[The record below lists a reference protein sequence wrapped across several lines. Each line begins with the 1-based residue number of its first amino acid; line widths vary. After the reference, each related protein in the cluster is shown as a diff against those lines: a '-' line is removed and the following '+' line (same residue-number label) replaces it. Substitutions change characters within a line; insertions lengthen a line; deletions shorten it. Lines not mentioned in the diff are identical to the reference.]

1 MKREHTAKLVL
12 CFALVF
18 ALSLTI
24 IGWSWA
30 QEGICIFPSGT
41 GEVTYPP
48 EWGEAVLAVYT
59 SDDKVSRANYI
70 EVWVESD
77 AHGCAPYQWQVT
89 GRGFHFDG
97 ISGPGVRT
105 TDGDWQALQLWA
117 DSTAC
122 GSAFITVK
130 DGCGA
135 YAETSVREPNS
146 GRWVLIEQ
154 VDCSGANHLS
164 GNCWC
169 RCGGT
174 VIVGGYR
181 YYSEWIGGTNIDIQ
195 YTGPLCEPYPEVIF
209 PADCA
214 ISTGGYLSPPAGT
227 PVCGCAGFEPWFAVS
242 EQRPGVKRKW
252 RWDCP

>member
-1 MKREHTAKLVL
+1 MRKTDIAKVGA

-18 ALSLTI
+18 AFSLTLAA
-24 IGWSWA
+24 GSWA

-48 EWGEAVLAVYT
+48 GWGDSAFMLYT
-59 SDDKVSRANYI
+59 SDDKISRESSI

-77 AHGCAPYQWQVT
+77 GHGCAPYQWQVT
-89 GRGFHFDG
+89 GRGFHFDSV
-97 ISGPGVRT
+97 SGPEVTT
-105 TDGDWQALQLWA
+105 TDGDWQALQVWA

-122 GSAFITVK
+122 GSAAITVI
-130 DGCGA
+130 DRCGGI
-135 YAETSVREPNS
+135 AEASIREPGY
-146 GRWVLIEQ
+146 GRWVLIEEL
-154 VDCSGANHLS
+154 DCSGANYLP

-169 RCGGT
+169 SCGGT
-174 VIVGGYR
+174 VTVGGYR
-181 YYSEWIGGTNIDIQ
+181 YYSEWIGGTNMGIQ
-195 YTGPLCEPYPEVIF
+195 YTGPLCEPYPEVSF
-209 PADCA
+209 PGDCR
-214 ISTGGYLSPPAGT
+214 ISTGGHFSPPAGT

>member
-1 MKREHTAKLVL
+1 MKTGNMAKLGL

-18 ALSLTI
+18 ALSFTI
-24 IGWSWA
+24 GGWSWA
-30 QEGICIFPSGT
+30 QEGICILPSGT
-41 GEVTYPP
+41 GEVTYSSG
-48 EWGEAVLAVYT
+48 WGDSVLAVYT
-59 SDDKVSRANYI
+59 SDDKVSRGNYI
-70 EVWVESD
+70 EVRVDSD
-77 AHGCAPYQWQVT
+77 KHGCAPYQWEVS

-97 ISGPGVRT
+97 ISGPGVTT

-130 DGCGA
+130 DGCGSGA
-135 YAETSVREPNS
+135 GTSVRELIS
-146 GRWVLIEQ
+146 GRWVLVEEE
-154 VDCSGANHLS
+154 DCSGANYLP

-169 RCGGT
+169 SCGGT
-174 VIVGGYR
+174 VILGAYR
-181 YYSEWIGGTNIDIQ
+181 YYSEWIGGTNMHIQ
-195 YTGPLCEPYPEVIF
+195 YTGPLCESYPEVPF
-209 PADCA
+209 SAV
-214 ISTGGYLSPPAGT
+214 GK

>member
-1 MKREHTAKLVL
+1 MGRQGVTKLGA

-18 ALSLTI
+18 AFSLTI
-24 IGWSWA
+24 AEWSQG
-30 QEGICIFPSGT
+30 QEGICIMPSGT

-48 EWGEAVLAVYT
+48 GWGESVLAVYT
-59 SDDKVSRANYI
+59 SDDVISRGTYV

-77 AHGCAPYQWQVT
+77 KHGCAPYQWSVT

-97 ISGPGVRT
+97 ISGPAVTT

-135 YAETSVREPNS
+135 DAEVSVREPIS
-146 GRWVLIEQ
+146 GRWVLIEEIT
-154 VDCSGANHLS
+154 CGTLENWP
-164 GNCWC
+164 GN
-169 RCGGT
+169 GT
-174 VIVGGYR
+174 CHSDYYCIEGGYR
-181 YYSEWIGGTNIDIQ
+181 YLDSWLAGTNMGYRWHPSGDCIK
-195 YTGPLCEPYPEVIF
+195 YPCTPYDRNYCYDPGF
-209 PADCA
+209 
-214 ISTGGYLSPPAGT
+214 YPPFYHVGIH
-227 PVCGCAGFEPWFAVS
+227 S
-242 EQRPGVKRKW
+242 KKMW